1 MSQTK
6 PYRVSHL
13 DALEAESIFV
23 MREVM
28 AEFERPVL
36 LFSGGKD
43 SIVMLRLAE
52 KAFAPAR
59 IPFPVMHV
67 DTGHN
72 FPEVLEYR
80 DARVADL
87 GLNLVIASVQEA
99 IDSGLVRELPD
110 GTRNR
115 IQTPVLLAAVE
126 KYRFDA
132 LFGGARR
139 DEEKARAKERM
150 FSFRD
155 EFGQWDPKN
164 QRPELWSLYNG
175 KIHGGEHMR
184 IFPLSNWTELD
195 VWDYIHQEQIEI
207 PSIYFAHRRRVI
219 RLPQQHMATASA
231 DVLSSATGPAG
242 QAKPP
247 LPDCHSQ
254 GQVLAFRAGQ
264 SAVFSHRAQASGL
277 AKVRHWPRIAP
288 GDDHVFERRL
298 EMPVA
303 FDSRLDHHVDRSA
316 GHDQMLDIV
325 AADED
330 ELAVGIDG
338 RALDHAKPAFAP
350 FEETRPASSGR
361 RPTATAGTRT
371 PGTAS
376 GPVHRSRGSACSPA
390 ARSRRRS
397 RTGPAA
403 AAAAPATR
411 G

>member
-1 MSQTK
+1 MSQAT
-6 PYRVSHL
+6 YRVSHL

-72 FPEVLEYR
+72 FAEVLEYR
-80 DARVADL
+80 DTRVAAL
-87 GLNLVIASVQEA
+87 GLNLVVASVQEA
-99 IDSGLVRELPD
+99 IDAGQVRELPD

-175 KIHGGEHMR
+175 RHHPGESIR
-184 IFPLSNWTELD
+184 VFPLSNWTELD
-195 VWDYIHQEQIEI
+195 VWHYIAKEQIPL
-207 PSIYFAHRRRVI
+207 PSIYYAHERKMIERGGMYYAVNEVFQPKEGEIPTVRRV
-219 RLPQQHMATASA
+219 RYRTVGDASQTAA
-231 DVLSSATGPAG
+231 VLSDADT
-242 QAKPP
+242 
-247 LPDCHSQ
+247 
-254 GQVLAFRAGQ
+254 VE
-264 SAVFSHRAQASGL
+264 AV
-277 AKVRHWPRIAP
+277 IA
-288 GDDHVFERRL
+288 
-298 EMPVA
+298 
-303 FDSRLDHHVDRSA
+303 
-316 GHDQMLDIV
+316 
-325 AADED
+325 
-330 ELAVGIDG
+330 
-338 RALDHAKPAFAP
+338 
-350 FEETRPASSGR
+350 
-361 RPTATAGTRT
+361 
-371 PGTAS
+371 
-376 GPVHRSRGSACSPA
+376 
-390 ARSRRRS
+390 
-397 RTGPAA
+397 
-403 AAAAPATR
+403 
-411 G
+411 